1 MRSLHPVKL
10 WSYFFNCA
18 KNVNDFFLLHW
29 VCILV
34 KAAKQGQLNYCNW
47 ILRVAMMSCL
57 LPTVSQWCSCCT
69 SSTAAS
75 KNPSSLS
82 QYCHILDQYHHL
94 LFMYLIAPPLPVTG
108 TTKNLPHIVG
118 RHKKT
123 KNRWMCLR
131 IWIIFYSLMNQLFDQ
146 CFPSGGHS
154 TFSFL
159 FHNSVDKSHK
169 ISHYTKCQLIFY
181 KTFRHYLLFLLYYFK
196 YSALYFNILKLT
208 EKDENIH

>member
-1 MRSLHPVKL
+1 MSHVF
-10 WSYFFNCA
+10 WWEFSVYFFNCA
-18 KNVNDFFLLHW
+18 KNVNDLFSAALSLHFGEG
-29 VCILV
+29 C
-34 KAAKQGQLNYCNW
+34 KARTTELWQI
-47 ILRVAMMSCL
+47 ILRVAVVSSCP
-57 LPTVSQWCSCCT
+57 LPT
-69 SSTAAS
+69 SSHPR
-75 KNPSSLS
+75 NPPTPPPPA
-82 QYCHILDQYHHL
+82 CHKLPIDQYHHL

-108 TTKNLPHIVG
+108 TTKNLPHIVE
-118 RHKKT
+118 HNKKA

-181 KTFRHYLLFLLYYFK
+181 KTFRHYPLFYFIILNTVLYI
-196 YSALYFNILKLT
+196 ST
-208 EKDENIH
+208 S